1 MPTRLAAGALL
12 LLVMALGAFWP
23 QYLSRPPARVDAYTH
38 AHALLGAAWM
48 LLLVAQPLLLRAGAR
63 AGHRALGRASWAL
76 APAFLVS
83 GLLLAHFRFRT
94 MDEPTFLR
102 EAFTLYLPLSALLL
116 FAVAWALGLAQ
127 RRHAPVHARFMAAT
141 ALLLIDPVLGRL
153 LFFFGPPLPHPL
165 WIGVITFGLE
175 IALLLVLLR
184 TLPAAAPGR
193 ALFRGYVALT
203 AVVLGGWFV
212 WPSTAAWMA
221 LARGFRALPLT

>member
-1 MPTRLAAGALL
+1 MPMRFALGAVLL
-12 LLVMALGAFWP
+12 LALSLGAFWP
-23 QYLSRPPARVDAYTH
+23 QYLSRPPSAVDGYTH
-38 AHALLGAAWM
+38 AHALLGVLWL

-63 AGHRALGRASWAL
+63 AGHRALGRTSWAL

-94 MDEPTFLR
+94 MDEPTFAR

-127 RRHAPVHARFMAAT
+127 RRQAPVHARFMAAT

-153 LFFFGPPLPHPL
+153 LFFFGPPLPHPWL
-165 WIGVITFGLE
+165 INAVTFGLE
-175 IALLLVLLR
+175 IAVLVLLLR
-184 TLPAAAPGR
+184 TLPAAARGR
-193 ALFRGYVALT
+193 DLFRGYVLLAV
-203 AVVLGGWFV
+203 VVLGGWFV

-221 LARGFRALPLT
+221 LARAFRALPLT